1 MKQLCT
7 LVASLMLGALPLA
20 GHAATPVEA
29 PAAAPGK
36 APTEGCIDVSVGGY
50 KAPDYGCL
58 SKQMGN
64 NPDGAKAEQK
74 NQEAMQVPIHKR
86 PPNQMGL
93 STPAATSTQ
102 MGNTFGTSV
111 KPQRP

>member
-20 GHAATPVEA
+20 GHAATPGET
-29 PAAAPGK
+29 PTAASGEKLGA
-36 APTEGCIDVSVGGY
+36 GCVDVSVGGY

-93 STPAATSTQ
+93 STPAATSTR

>member
-1 MKQLCT
+1 MKQLYT
-7 LVASLMLGALPLA
+7 LAASLLLGALPLA
-20 GHAATPVEA
+20 GQAA
-29 PAAAPGK
+29 PAGEKASTTPAAS
-36 APTEGCIDVSVGGY
+36 EGCVEVSVGGY

-64 NPDGAKAEQK
+64 DPDAAKAEQK
-74 NQEAMQVPIHKR
+74 NREAMQVPIDKR
-86 PPNQMGL
+86 APNQMGL
-93 STPAATSTQ
+93 ATPAATGTR